1 MSIPVFYSQM
11 SHLSISSAAF
21 CRYLHISF
29 LVLYISE
36 KVPVAYYFA
45 YKSGVIAL
53 VPLSFLVLL
62 YRMINASY
70 PKHHTPNS
78 ALRALCFPPT
88 GPPFSHWPK
97 RIHSSSSRFIE
108 SRPIRTPCCTF
119 FYPALPHVAL
129 LSSSLCKKM
138 PPPIG
143 KHLPKRCKN
152 NARHKNKAQAVSACA
167 LSHTIS
173 PLAAPMVCR
182 WGHSSSFNQSWLMAM
197 TTPEPTVRPPSRIA
211 KRRPVSI
218 AMGVISSTFMSTL
231 SPGMHISVPSGR
243 EMMPVTSVVRK

>member
-1 MSIPVFYSQM
+1 MSMPVFYSQM
-11 SHLSISSAAF
+11 GHLSISSAVF

-45 YKSGVIAL
+45 YKSWVIAL

-62 YRMINASY
+62 YRMRTHLILNITHRTL
-70 PKHHTPNS
+70 PS
-78 ALRALCFPPT
+78 ALYAFPQPARPFLT
-88 GPPFSHWPK
+88 GLKEYIPLLHAPQNLV
-97 RIHSSSSRFIE
+97 
-108 SRPIRTPCCTF
+108 PIRTPCCTF

-143 KHLPKRCKN
+143 MYLPK
-152 NARHKNKAQAVSACA
+152 RHKNKAQAVSACA

-182 WGHSSSFNQSWLMAM
+182 WGHSSSFN
-197 TTPEPTVRPPSRIA
+197 
-211 KRRPVSI
+211 
-218 AMGVISSTFMSTL
+218 
-231 SPGMHISVPSGR
+231 
-243 EMMPVTSVVRK
+243 

>member
-1 MSIPVFYSQM
+1 MSMPVFYSQM
-11 SHLSISSAAF
+11 GHLSISSAAF

-62 YRMINASY
+62 CRTRNTSY
-70 PKHHTPNS
+70 TKHHTPNS

-97 RIHSSSSRFIE
+97 RIHSSPSRSIG

-119 FYPALPHVAL
+119 FYPALPHVALLSSSLCAL

-152 NARHKNKAQAVSACA
+152 NARHKNKAQAETACA
-167 LSHTIS
+167 LSRTIS
-173 PLAAPMVCR
+173 PLATPMVCR
-182 WGHSSSFNQSWLMAM
+182 WGHSSSFN
-197 TTPEPTVRPPSRIA
+197 
-211 KRRPVSI
+211 
-218 AMGVISSTFMSTL
+218 
-231 SPGMHISVPSGR
+231 
-243 EMMPVTSVVRK
+243 

>member
-1 MSIPVFYSQM
+1 MSMPVFYSQM
-11 SHLSISSAAF
+11 GHLSISSAAF

-62 YRMINASY
+62 YRMRNASY

-88 GPPFSHWPK
+88 GPPFSHWSKRIHRKWWSVKLGIRPPFSHWPK

-138 PPPIG
+138 PPPMG
-143 KHLPKRCKN
+143 MHLPKR
-152 NARHKNKAQAVSACA
+152 HENKAQAVSACA

-173 PLAAPMVCR
+173 PLATPMVCH
-182 WGHSSSFNQSWLMAM
+182 WGHSSSFN
-197 TTPEPTVRPPSRIA
+197 
-211 KRRPVSI
+211 
-218 AMGVISSTFMSTL
+218 
-231 SPGMHISVPSGR
+231 
-243 EMMPVTSVVRK
+243 